1 MLPLEKHLRVA
12 IPRVALGRFPTPV
25 ESHEALAREL
35 GFTGLAIKREDMS
48 ALDGPGGN
56 KLRALEWILPEAG
69 SWIVSMGGYGS
80 TYVAAL
86 SFYAQRHGRKVAVG
100 LFPQPWL
107 GSVPGTL
114 AATESRAQVFL
125 ADAKWKL
132 PFAVVRAWR
141 HASRYGRPTWVPA
154 GGANPLGVLGGVNA
168 ALEFWDQVNRG
179 EAARPDVIVAPLGSG
194 ATVAGL
200 LLGSWIAESDVTI
213 CGVRV
218 ADPIVANRWQVARLV
233 SGTRRLLKNRGLDV
247 RRGHARLRVLTGLS
261 GRWIWCLYLR
271 RSGGGATPFGPQSRR
286 GGDIRRQDLR
296 GARRLARFLPAPGF
310 WNTFDPQI
318 ADCPRDTP
326 LLRRARTTRSLCGPT
341 DVDLTVYPD
350 ECDAF
355 GHLNQASFLSLF
367 ERARWEMMARGPGM
381 DFFTVASMARG
392 AKGRRRIPRAGLPGR
407 RHPLSATLLHLGRT
421 SFTLRQTA
429 RRVLG
434 DVLLA
439 TAELSSFAWIARD
452 VRCRSVGFDRF
463 MNQRSPDGSLRRSP

>member
-1 MLPLEKHLRVA
+1 MLPLEKHLGVA

-69 SWIVSMGGYGS
+69 PWIVSMGGFGS

-132 PFAVVRAWR
+132 PFAVLRAWR

-194 ATVAGL
+194 GTVAGL

-247 RRGHARLRVLTGLS
+247 RRGRARLRVLTGFLGGGYGAPTSAARAAAQRLS
-261 GRWIWCLYLR
+261 GHNLVLEQTY
-271 RSGGGATPFGPQSRR
+271 GAKTFAAL
-286 GGDIRRQDLR
+286 DALR
-296 GARRLARFLPAPGF
+296 GSYHAPCF

-318 ADCPRDTP
+318 AIAPEDTP
-326 LLRRARTTRSLCGPT
+326 LLRRARTTA
-341 DVDLTVYPD
+341 
-350 ECDAF
+350 E
-355 GHLNQASFLSLF
+355 FLWPHQKL
-367 ERARWEMMARGPGM
+367 
-381 DFFTVASMARG
+381 
-392 AKGRRRIPRAGLPGR
+392 I
-407 RHPLSATLLHLGRT
+407 
-421 SFTLRQTA
+421 
-429 RRVLG
+429 
-434 DVLLA
+434 
-439 TAELSSFAWIARD
+439 
-452 VRCRSVGFDRF
+452 
-463 MNQRSPDGSLRRSP
+463 